1 MTSTASASVI
11 DNAIRLRDGRRLSYV
26 ECGAPDGVPVVL
38 LHGTPGSRL
47 IGPVFHR
54 EALSCN
60 VRLICPDRPGYGNST
75 FRRSSMV
82 EWVGDL
88 GELADALTID
98 RFAVIGV
105 SGGGPFA
112 LASATTI
119 PERLSSVAVVS
130 GVGPLDESD
139 SLSLIGGSDHSLIK
153 LARRAPWALA
163 PVISVAVFAVKPF
176 MDRMMASMM
185 KSMPEADRASLEDPT
200 LSAALKAHTLEAF
213 RHGVRGLAWDELL
226 FSRPWGFQLEDIKIP
241 ILLWQ
246 GEEDATVL
254 PEMGRRQAAAI
265 PNCTATFCAGAGHYL
280 IAAHMTEILSA
291 LTAKQ

>member
-1 MTSTASASVI
+1 MATTAKAPTV
-11 DNAIRLRDGRRLSYV
+11 DNAIRLRDGRRLSYT
-26 ECGAPDGVPVVL
+26 ESGAPDGVPVIFM
-38 LHGTPGSRL
+38 HGTPGSRL
-47 IGPVFHR
+47 LSAIFHD

-75 FRRSSMV
+75 FRRGSLV
-82 EWVGDL
+82 EYVNDL
-88 GELADALTID
+88 VELADALALD
-98 RFAVIGV
+98 RFAVVGT

-112 LASATTI
+112 LACAATI
-119 PERLSSVAVVS
+119 PERLSGVAVVS
-130 GVGPLDESD
+130 GVGPLDEAD
-139 SLSLIGGSDHSLIK
+139 SLSLIGGSDQSLIK

-163 PVISVAVFAVKPF
+163 PVVSVAVIVAKPF
-176 MDRMMASMM
+176 ADRMMASMM
-185 KSMPEADRASLEDPT
+185 KALPTADRASLEDPS
-200 LSAALKAHTLEAF
+200 LRAALKAHTLEAF

-226 FSRPWGFQLEDIKIP
+226 FSRPWGFRLEDIKIP

-246 GEEDATVL
+246 GEEDPTVL

-265 PNCTATFCAGAGHYL
+265 PNCTATFVAGAGHYL